1 MIVNVIFRPQE
12 EPRAEIRAL
21 SNIIEPE
28 QQKAQEPVLD
38 NELEVGNES
47 LHVKLLNTVSFL

>member
-12 EPRAEIRAL
+12 EPRAEIREL

-38 NELEVGNES
+38 NELEVGNRS
-47 LHVKLLNTVSFL
+47 LLLNTVSFL

>member
-12 EPRAEIRAL
+12 EPRAEIREL
-21 SNIIEPE
+21 SNIVEPV

-38 NELEVGNES
+38 NELEVGNKS
-47 LHVKLLNTVSFL
+47 LQINN